1 VRYLGKRLIHQR
13 RGRGGVYESPS
24 HRFRGDIRYPKV
36 NEVTGTVTD
45 ILHDPG
51 RTAPIANIKLNNGK
65 KIIAIANEG
74 LRVEQQ
80 VAMSSGAPIVP
91 GNVLPLSSIPEGTR
105 IYNIEIKP
113 GDGGK
118 LVRAGGTSATII
130 GHGEKTTIQLPSG
143 QLKSLQSNCKA
154 TVGMVA
160 GSGRTDAPIYK
171 AGKHWHMTRSSA
183 KVWPTVRGVAMNP
196 VDHPHGGGAHQHIG
210 KPSTVSIHAP
220 PGRKVGRLSPKKLK
234 DGKR

>member
-1 VRYLGKRLIHQR
+1 MGKRLIQQR
-13 RGRGGVYESPS
+13 RGKGGIYKSPS
-24 HRFRGDIRYPKV
+24 HRFRGDIRYP
-36 NEVTGTVTD
+36 NIHDFTGTVTD
-45 ILHDPG
+45 IVHDPG
-51 RTAPIANIKLNNGK
+51 RTAPVANIQLNNGK

-80 VAMSSGAPIVP
+80 VVMSPGAPITP

-105 IYNIEIKP
+105 IYNIEITP

-118 LVRAGGTSATII
+118 LVRAAGTSATIT

-154 TVGMVA
+154 TIGMIA
-160 GSGRTDAPIYK
+160 GGGRTDSPIYK

-183 KVWPTVRGVAMNP
+183 KVWPSVRGVAMNP
-196 VDHPHGGGAHQHIG
+196 VDHPHGGGSHQHVG
-210 KPSTVSIHAP
+210 KPSTVSRNAP
-220 PGRKVGRLSPKKLK
+220 PGRKVGRLSPQKKRK
-234 DGKR
+234 DKR